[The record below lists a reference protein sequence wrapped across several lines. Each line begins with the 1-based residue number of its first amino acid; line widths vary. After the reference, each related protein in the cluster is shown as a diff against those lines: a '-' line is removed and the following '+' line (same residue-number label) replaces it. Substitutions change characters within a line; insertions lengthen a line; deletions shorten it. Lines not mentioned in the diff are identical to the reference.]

1 MTGGV
6 VYDEDYATG
15 GPLDEGASLLV
26 RSPQA
31 TLNHSQHTGLLLLCC
46 EVPVS

>member
-26 RSPQA
+26 RRAPNPPKPHPTHGPA
-31 TLNHSQHTGLLLLCC
+31 VVVL
-46 EVPVS
+46 